1 MDYASIPPNTM
12 NVRKNKFIIFT
23 IVFDF
28 LQTSENMVFM
38 PNYYTP
44 TKTFPQRNE
53 EKNELIALQNKLV
66 EAQKALNEEILKKTV
81 NYLKQHK

>member
-1 MDYASIPPNTM
+1 MLL
-12 NVRKNKFIIFT
+12 KNSLLISK
-23 IVFDF
+23 IVF

-44 TKTFPQRNE
+44 TKSFPQRNE

-66 EAQKALNEEILKKTV
+66 EAQKTLNEEILKKTV
-81 NYLKQHK
+81 NSSQKNHLNFILNPS